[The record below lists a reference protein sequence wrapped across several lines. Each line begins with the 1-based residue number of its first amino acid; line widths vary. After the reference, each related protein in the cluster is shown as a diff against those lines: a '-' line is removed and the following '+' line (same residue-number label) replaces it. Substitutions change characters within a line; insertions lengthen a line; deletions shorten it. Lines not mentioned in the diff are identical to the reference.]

1 MTIFNLSPG
10 LRYAVHALRPE
21 LIELSVRSGFMIT
34 FLVGSR
40 ENAFIRCNILI
51 HPLPQNPF
59 PSPHEKP
66 YKLYARYIP
75 GNFLKVLHPY

>member
-40 ENAFIRCNILI
+40 ENAFIRCDYVI
-51 HPLPQNPF
+51 F
-59 PSPHEKP
+59 
-66 YKLYARYIP
+66 
-75 GNFLKVLHPY
+75 